1 MRLFVY
7 ILSFS
12 FFLITYTISIGELHI
27 NLWKNYFFDKVKKRA
42 TLFKGRIINGKKRID
57 EIYGYMNPKKL
68 AVPRWN
74 YNIKFKRYLSIRNR
88 NQRSKPW
95 STFESL
101 AGTRDPA
108 SPARIQSYRF
118 VVTVTGD
125 EVETILLMRLT

>member
-57 EIYGYMNPKKL
+57 EIYEYMNQTKSEL
-68 AVPRWN
+68 AVP
-74 YNIKFKRYLSIRNR
+74 
-88 NQRSKPW
+88 
-95 STFESL
+95 
-101 AGTRDPA
+101 
-108 SPARIQSYRF
+108 
-118 VVTVTGD
+118 
-125 EVETILLMRLT
+125 